1 MLLLGKVFIKE
12 SISAEKIKLKELHSK
27 ANSVLMYVEKVLSEG
42 KTFCCLKCRG
52 MCEATLDEYF
62 GDLIKM
68 RISAYDEKNVKEA
81 HERYDHALELLNGTM
96 WKNGLTCP
104 EDITA
109 KQICA
114 SSMCATACSLPMRR
128 CWHCLPTEAMKSGW
142 MKVLMDV
149 KWEVV
154 RRKLLLELHS
164 SLGMSYLFTT

>member
-1 MLLLGKVFIKE
+1 VLLLGKVFIKE
-12 SISAEKIKLKELHSK
+12 STSAEKTQLEQLHSK
-27 ANSVLMYVEKVLSEG
+27 ANSVLMYVKKVLSEG

-52 MCEATLDEYF
+52 MCEATLDKYF
-62 GDLIKM
+62 GDLKKM
-68 RISAYDEKNVKEA
+68 RISAYDQKNVKEA
-81 HERYDHALELLNGTM
+81 HDRYDHALELLNGTM
-96 WKNGLTCP
+96 WKNELTCP
-104 EDITA
+104 EYITA

-114 SSMCATACSLPMRR
+114 SSTRAADCSLSIGR

-149 KWEVV
+149 KWEFV